1 MEQKTGHDLRT
12 QLEKGREIA
21 RNFYGLFD
29 DICKRPDIPT
39 IFWRALIRNSAN
51 PRPIA
56 EDTPVH
62 TISEVYTV
70 NSVPLVVFNG
80 EDKKKYIWYQ
90 GKIVGASV
98 CQYTAHMFFVGK
110 DGVVD
115 RVDLSNLGESETD
128 DAEYYH
134 ILPVPNSTLPFHTTK
149 NIDAL
154 KDEIREDFI
163 KAHGRVEP
171 WGRSGAFYLRTYDRL
186 AEENGMTAECVSG
199 PPIGD
204 LQIGI
209 VRCGTKLYQV
219 ILGWAEDF
227 KDLPA

>member
-12 QLEKGREIA
+12 LLEKGREIA
-21 RNFYGLFD
+21 RNFKGLFD

-56 EDTPVH
+56 EGTPVKR
-62 TISEVYTV
+62 IFEVYTV
-70 NSVPLVVFNG
+70 DNAPFVIFCDADERLCLWYHGQIVFRS
-80 EDKKKYIWYQ
+80 KYQCEIYR
-90 GKIVGASV
+90 I
-98 CQYTAHMFFVGK
+98 FVGK

-115 RVDLSNLGESETD
+115 RLFGSFNVTAS
-128 DAEYYH
+128 YYH
-134 ILPVPNSTLPFHTTK
+134 VLPTPNNSEPFLTSK
-149 NIDAL
+149 NTDAL
-154 KDEIREDFI
+154 RDEFAMVFYRD
-163 KAHGRVEP
+163 HGRAEP
-171 WGRSGAFYLRTYDRL
+171 WGRNGAFYRKTYDYEI

-199 PPIGD
+199 SIGD

-227 KDLPA
+227 KDLPK